1 MWVHSS
7 KRLYPLDRLAPCLPE
22 HASLK
27 KPGLSYESN
36 QSPQETQA
44 CQLPTLQNVASD
56 APQTRYSTLIFDIG
70 DVLVNWTPVK
80 DSTLPPKDLRRML
93 VSPTW
98 AKFECGRI
106 SEEEC
111 YQGIASQLGVEVHDL
126 ASSLAAS
133 GETLAIQFG
142 ALQLHRRRQ
151 EALRPRRVR
160 HEQHL
165 CSDFAYIRSKDAPWG
180 VFDEIYTSCQMQ
192 ERKPDMSFYQKVLS
206 HGSIDPTRTI
216 FVDDKLDNVIFSSS
230 TRNEGS
236 RLPGHRAGL
245 EIVDEFALRV
255 SRESSSIPPAPRR
268 SFGFGDQHR
277 HTTR

>member
-1 MWVHSS
+1 M
-7 KRLYPLDRLAPCLPE
+7 PA
-22 HASLK
+22 
-27 KPGLSYESN
+27 
-36 QSPQETQA
+36 
-44 CQLPTLQNVASD
+44 PTLQNVASD

-98 AKFECGRI
+98 AKFECGRV

-133 GETLAIQFG
+133 RETLRFNLELFSFIDDVKKRYGLAVYAMSNIS
-142 ALQLHRRRQ
+142 A
-151 EALRPRRVR
+151 P
-160 HEQHL
+160 
-165 CSDFAYIRSKDAPWG
+165 DFAYIRSKDAPWG

-216 FVDDKLDNVIFSSS
+216 FVDDKLDNVISA
-230 TRNEGS
+230 
-236 RLPGHRAGL
+236 RALGMKGVVFQDT
-245 EIVDEFALRV
+245 EQALRSLTNLLCGSV
-255 SRESSSIPPAPRR
+255 ERAHGYLRR
-268 SFGFGDQHR
+268 HAGHLDSETNTGIRLVENFAQFLIFDV
-277 HTTR
+277 TRDR